1 MRCVIHFPCPF
12 YDEFISVLRRALD
25 AARVGHTEKLEGFRR
40 PDRLT
45 RAVEEQRQPL
55 ADFASAVSRE
65 RAISASLGGR
75 TVFDDASRRP
85 TKTDAPSQLSL
96 FPT

>member
-1 MRCVIHFPCPF
+1 MRHPFPVPLKT
-12 YDEFISVLRRALD
+12 YGESIPVPRRALD

-40 PDRLT
+40 LDRLT
-45 RAVEEQRQPL
+45 LAVEEQRQPL

-85 TKTDAPSQLSL
+85 TKTDAPSQRSL